1 MEKDVVKDEV
11 KNNEKFIN
19 LLGRICMDLNINN
32 YDDIIK
38 DYLKRLNQE
47 KLM

>member
-1 MEKDVVKDEV
+1 MKDVVKD
-11 KNNEKFIN
+11 NEKFVN
-19 LLGRICMDLNINN
+19 LLERICMDLNINN

>member
-1 MEKDVVKDEV
+1 MEKDVVKG
-11 KNNEKFIN
+11 NEKFFN
-19 LLGRICMDLNINN
+19 LLERICMDLNINN
-32 YDDIIK
+32 YDAIIK

>member
-1 MEKDVVKDEV
+1 MEKNVVKD
-11 KNNEKFIN
+11 NEKFVN
-19 LLGRICMDLNINN
+19 LLEKICMDLNIND
-32 YDDIIK
+32 YDDIVK

>member
-1 MEKDVVKDEV
+1 MEKNVVKD
-11 KNNEKFIN
+11 NEKFVN
-19 LLGRICMDLNINN
+19 LLEKICMDLNIND